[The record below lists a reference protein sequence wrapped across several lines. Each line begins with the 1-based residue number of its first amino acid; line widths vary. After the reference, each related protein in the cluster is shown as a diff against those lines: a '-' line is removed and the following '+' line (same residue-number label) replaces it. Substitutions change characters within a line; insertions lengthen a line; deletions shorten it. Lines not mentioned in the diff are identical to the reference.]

1 MKKEARCGSQL
12 QSVLLG
18 SESDKL
24 VTLVWTLCTVL
35 KIIMQLCYKALNCV
49 KQKTCTKTNAHWFD
63 RKMFWEASH
72 VDT

>member
-1 MKKEARCGSQL
+1 MWFLENPFYSA
-12 QSVLLG
+12 
-18 SESDKL
+18 
-24 VTLVWTLCTVL
+24 VTLYTVL
-35 KIIMQLCYKALNCV
+35 KIIMQLFYKALNCV